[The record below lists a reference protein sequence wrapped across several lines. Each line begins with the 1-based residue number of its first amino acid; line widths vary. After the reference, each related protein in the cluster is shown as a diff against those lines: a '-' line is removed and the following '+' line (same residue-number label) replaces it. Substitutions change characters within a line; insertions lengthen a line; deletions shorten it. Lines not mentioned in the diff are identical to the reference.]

1 MTEYVRLENIKLG
14 MVMANEQ
21 IDKTINK
28 ELSRTIAT
36 LNNFVDNFNQ
46 QTTKVRENKKASR
59 MVKGVL
65 TLSDAQRRSMVTR
78 MSSSNSPPSPITRDD
93 HIKIAKSPLT
103 AMDQLRSLTAKI
115 QASSLDM
122 ENEINELSPKKELH
136 RLEIKSRNGSLAT
149 GARS

>member
-1 MTEYVRLENIKLG
+1 
-14 MVMANEQ
+14 
-21 IDKTINK
+21 
-28 ELSRTIAT
+28 
-36 LNNFVDNFNQ
+36 
-46 QTTKVRENKKASR
+46 

-78 MSSSNSPPSPITRDD
+78 MSFSNSPPSPITRDD

-136 RLEIKSRNGSLAT
+136 RLEIKSRKNEAESF
-149 GARS
+149 